1 MGFKDM
7 VAAVSSDAK
16 GVLDVAGDKLMQ
28 WLDEYKRA
36 TKQLEMLGFKV
47 GNMTVGMGV
56 LPEVHTSLIGEI
68 DNIDVARITTMLD
81 ERKDDK
87 LLVTLLK
94 ALLLAKKV
102 HSHVES
108 TLKSVTLHATLGL
121 PPSVSV
127 EMK

>member
-7 VAAVSSDAK
+7 VTLASGDAK
-16 GVLDVAGDKLMQ
+16 GMLDLAGDKLMQ
-28 WLDEYKRA
+28 WLDEYKKA
-36 TKQLEMLGFKV
+36 TRQLEALGFKV
-47 GNMTVGMGV
+47 GKMTVGMGV

-68 DNIDVARITTMLD
+68 DSVDIARLTTMM
-81 ERKDDK
+81 EEKKDDK

-94 ALLLAKKV
+94 ALVLAKKV
-102 HSHVES
+102 HGHVES

-127 EMK
+127 ELS